1 MKLLTTTILL
11 LCFAGSLPAEET
23 MSEKAEV
30 KVNSAKRTM
39 KKGMNRTKEAVCG
52 KLTGDNKVECL
63 AEEAKNRMGEV
74 TDSVSDKASEIKNN
88 VDSDKK

>member
-1 MKLLTTTILL
+1 
-11 LCFAGSLPAEET
+11 

-63 AEEAKNRMGEV
+63 AKEAKNRMGEGA
-74 TDSVSDKASEIKNN
+74 DSVSDKATEIKNN